1 MLLYVFRSLLRS
13 ELPLPVLLLHR
24 ARNTFSMAGNNNN
37 NNIRKRLR
45 AAAAEVRPMDY
56 EAETAKVLVEV

>member
-24 ARNTFSMAGNNNN
+24 ARNTFSTTNNSS
-37 NNIRKRLR
+37 IRKRLR
-45 AAAAEVRPMDY
+45 AAAAEVKSMDY